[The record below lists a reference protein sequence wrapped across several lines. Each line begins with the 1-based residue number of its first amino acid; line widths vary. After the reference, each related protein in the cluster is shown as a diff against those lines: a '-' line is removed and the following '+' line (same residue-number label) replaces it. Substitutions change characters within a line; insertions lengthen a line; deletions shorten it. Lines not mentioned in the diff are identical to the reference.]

1 MRRFTR
7 FFLALAALLALA
19 TPAFAQTRLSKAEKA
34 KLPRIAILDFKAAPD
49 CWHGWRFGGWG
60 NQMSTISDQL
70 RDLFTTEIMQRGHGK
85 IRVIERERLQDIRN
99 ELNFQQSGEVDTAT
113 VLKIGKL
120 LGVKYVMT
128 GKVTRFAYKESGISG
143 GWGLG
148 ALVSKVTGSGL
159 AGAVAGDMHLKKAS
173 FTGRLDIRLIDVET
187 GEILGAW
194 SGDGKLSDTSVKV
207 AGTGTEVQ
215 YDEELVNKIFEP
227 VVQELTPKLIRAAG
241 VANSE
246 SDD

>member
-1 MRRFTR
+1 MRLSKLLVVAT
-7 FFLALAALLALA
+7 ALLALA
-19 TPAFAQTRLSKAEKA
+19 VPASAQKRLSKEEKA

-49 CWHGWRFGGWG
+49 AWHGWRFGGWG
-60 NQMSTISDQL
+60 NQMGTISNQL
-70 RDLFTTEIMQRGHGK
+70 RDLFTTEIMEKGHGK
-85 IRVIERERLQDIRN
+85 IRVVERERLQDIRD
-99 ELNFQQSGEVDTAT
+99 ELNFQQSGEVDTST
-113 VLKIGKL
+113 VQKVGKL

-148 ALVSKVTGSGL
+148 ALVGKVTGNSL

-173 FTGRLDIRLIDVET
+173 FTGRLDIRLIEVET

-194 SGDGKLSDTSVKV
+194 SDDGKLSDTSVKV

-227 VVQELTPKLIRAAG
+227 IVQRITPKLIRAAG
-241 VANSE
+241 IANAE